1 MHIATKYN
9 SDSLKLLID
18 AFPQQ
23 DLSVRDVY
31 GNTVLHSAV
40 RYNKELLKLLIYML
54 PEKVKYLIG
63 ERCGYYGKT
72 VLHYAVRNKDL
83 LKPLLDAFSEEIE
96 SLLSETNKSTFE
108 NIIKLPNSVTLGFSP
123 YPDDVTELIAR
134 AADLGFEAIIK
145 IPMQTKSYPMEDLGP
160 YTLLDDLSDYENDS
174 RVQIVFSRSDDIV
187 GVYANPGEI
196 ITDYIDNV
204 RHILKSFAILL
215 DASKNPLVFLYSD
228 EYDKKP
234 ITRAAAELNI
244 MENICLID
252 IALDNVGSSEDI
264 LEKIVDLEM
273 IAKSRGVSVGIIRPY
288 QANIEIL
295 QKWMETLEEK
305 QIEIK
310 PLTLF
315 MKERFKIASGN

>member
-1 MHIATKYN
+1 MKRVFYAVALIICLLGLGFIALRDISN
-9 SDSLKLLID
+9 DNDSVVD
-18 AFPQQ
+18 
-23 DLSVRDVY
+23 S
-31 GNTVLHSAV
+31 NTTSAV
-40 RYNKELLKLLIYML
+40 MS
-54 PEKVKYLIG
+54 EKGDIAVEDESTSTSQTDNVAQDRKMYIAIIVDDIG
-63 ERCGYYGKT
+63 
-72 VLHYAVRNKDL
+72 
-83 LKPLLDAFSEEIE
+83 I
-96 SLLSETNKSTFE
+96 NKSTFE

-134 AADLGFEAIIK
+134 AVDLGFEAIIK

-187 GVYANPGEI
+187 GVYTNPGEI

-252 IALDNVGSSEDI
+252 IALDNGGSSEDI
-264 LEKIVDLEM
+264 LEKIADLEM
-273 IAKSRGVSVGIIRPY
+273 IAKSRGVAVGIIRPY

-295 QKWMETLEEK
+295 QKWMETLKEK

-315 MKERFKIASGN
+315 MKERSKIASGN